1 MKIKIIFA
9 LLTFLF
15 ISGLSYSQD
24 TVASKDAKNFV
35 GETKVVTGPV
45 ASVFIS
51 NKGTVLINFD
61 EVHPN
66 ATFVAVIKGGNT
78 SIDYSNIKKGVKLTI
93 TGKIEEYNGKPEII
107 LTEQSQIIKVE

>member
-1 MKIKIIFA
+1 M
-9 LLTFLF
+9 
-15 ISGLSYSQD
+15 
-24 TVASKDAKNFV
+24 
-35 GETKVVTGPV
+35 TGPV

-61 EVHPN
+61 EAHPN

-78 SIDYSNIKKGVKLTI
+78 AIDYSNIKKGVKLTI
-93 TGKIEEYNGKPEII
+93 TGKIEEYNGILEII